1 MRKLTGYGPSL
12 IVLATATLVLVLGP
26 TAVRQLT
33 YKQTRA
39 RMIQATNRLESGN
52 VLEAFNRATQDIA
65 DFVEPSVVHISAQ
78 QSDPER
84 GGVLALS
91 SGSGWI
97 YDAEG
102 HVVTNYHVVKDADRI
117 EVQLNTGQLR
127 PAEIVGADRSTD
139 IAVLSIPNDHLHP
152 AVLADMTDMVRQGD
166 LVFAFGSPFDFKFSM
181 SSGIVSGK
189 GRSVEALGQGGYENF
204 IQVDAAINPGN
215 SGGPLTD
222 FRGRVI
228 GMNTAIA
235 TGRRSSLEEGQFAGI
250 GLAIPLTMIEPV
262 VTQIIRTGVV
272 EKGWLGVEV
281 QEVNRTTTARFGF
294 SGEGV
299 RISVVVPESP
309 ADLAGIRVNDIVT
322 SVDGTTVASVPQL
335 RSTISSI
342 LPGETTVLSIWRPDL
357 ADGAYEELS
366 IPVRLARLDRLREF
380 GELPP
385 DQSLDRILEVGIA
398 KMSTSTPALAA
409 GMGTEHRP
417 GVIIE
422 RVVADTG
429 IALGI
434 EEGMT
439 ITEVKGVPVRSTD
452 DFIGQLRRV
461 DLRNPVPVSAF
472 GRDGSYGTTYLIVVR

>member
-1 MRKLTGYGPSL
+1 
-12 IVLATATLVLVLGP
+12 
-26 TAVRQLT
+26 
-33 YKQTRA
+33 
-39 RMIQATNRLESGN
+39 
-52 VLEAFNRATQDIA
+52 
-65 DFVEPSVVHISAQ
+65 
-78 QSDPER
+78 
-84 GGVLALS
+84 
-91 SGSGWI
+91 
-97 YDAEG
+97 
-102 HVVTNYHVVKDADRI
+102 
-117 EVQLNTGQLR
+117 
-127 PAEIVGADRSTD
+127 
-139 IAVLSIPNDHLHP
+139 
-152 AVLADMTDMVRQGD
+152 VLADMTDMVRQGD

-262 VTQIIRTGVV
+262 VTQIIETGVV

-299 RISVVVPESP
+299 RISVVQPESP
-309 ADLAGIRVNDIVT
+309 AEHAGIRVNDIVT
-322 SVDGTTVASVPQL
+322 SVDGTPVASVPQL

-342 LPGETTVLSIWRPDL
+342 LPGETTVLSIWRPAL

-380 GELPP
+380 GELPQN
-385 DQSLDRILEVGIA
+385 QSLDRIVEVGIA

-409 GMGTEHRP
+409 GMGIEHRP

-452 DFIGQLRRV
+452 DFIGQLRRF
-461 DLRNPVPVSAF
+461 DLRNPLPVSAF